1 MNEMRVPLRRE
12 QDAPRRKLRK
22 GLFLLPSLFTA
33 GNIAAGYYAIVQA
46 MQGSLTEYWHFDHAA
61 IAIGFAILFDGL
73 DGRIARMTN
82 TTSDFGREFDSLAD
96 VITFGVA
103 PAVLAWMWGFRF
115 LPSLAHVV
123 LPHWLSS
130 DTQDPAK
137 KIGQLG
143 LIASFL
149 FLTAGASRLARF
161 NIAKNPQPSNP
172 GKPGK
177 KYFVG
182 MPIPGGAGVIAA
194 VVHFSGGDPVT
205 TWWTSLIW
213 GALILATGF
222 LMVSTWRFAS
232 FKGIDLHSPH
242 TFRTIILIAGVIAMV
257 WFFSRPTLLFLALTY
272 MLSGVLA
279 RLFFALQRSTPHA
292 SAASEVQEPQ
302 SSGLA

>member
-46 MQGSLTEYWHFDHAA
+46 MQGSPTEFWHFDHAA

-103 PAVLAWMWGFRF
+103 PAVVAWMWGFRF
-115 LPSLAHVV
+115 LPSLVNV
-123 LPHWLSS
+123 QLPRWLSS

-137 KIGQLG
+137 KIAQLG
-143 LIASFL
+143 LIASFM

-172 GKPGK
+172 GKPGR

-182 MPIPGGAGVIAA
+182 MPIPGGAAVIAA
-194 VVHFSGGDPVT
+194 VVHFNGGDPVM
-205 TWWTSLIW
+205 TWWTSIIW
-213 GALILATGF
+213 GALIVATGF

-242 TFRTIILIAGVIAMV
+242 TFRTIILIAGIIAMV

-279 RLFFALQRSTPHA
+279 RLFFALRRGSPQA
-292 SAASEVQEPQ
+292 SVASEVQEPQ

>member
-1 MNEMRVPLRRE
+1 MNEMRVPLRRRE
-12 QDAPRRKLRK
+12 ADAPRRKLRK

-46 MQGSLTEYWHFDHAA
+46 MQGATNEYWHFDHAA

-103 PAVLAWMWGFRF
+103 PAVLAWMWGFRY
-115 LPSLAHVV
+115 LPSLAHVN

-130 DTQDPAK
+130 DSEDPAR
-137 KIGQLG
+137 KIAQLG
-143 LIASFL
+143 LVASFL

-172 GKPGK
+172 GRPGK

-182 MPIPGGAGVIAA
+182 MPIPGGAGVVAS
-194 VVHFSGGDPVT
+194 VVHFAHGYPIAS
-205 TWWTSLIW
+205 WWMAVIW
-213 GALILATGF
+213 TVFVLTLSF
-222 LMVSTWRFAS
+222 LMVSRWRFPS
-232 FKGIDLHSPH
+232 FKGVDFKQRHSA
-242 TFRTIILIAGVIAMV
+242 RLIVVLCALVAMIILFSDWTLFIISITYMFWGI
-257 WFFSRPTLLFLALTY
+257 FSRLFYSFRRGSQVPPA
-272 MLSGVLA
+272 SPDQVV
-279 RLFFALQRSTPHA
+279 HA
-292 SAASEVQEPQ
+292 D
-302 SSGLA
+302 